1 MYVLKLNN
9 AFDLLSRGAPKRG
22 SVFSSAADLCFVAV
36 LALYCLME
44 SNWCRA
50 LKSMLSSMCVFS
62 QKTASSQLDIVFNPR
77 DF

>member
-1 MYVLKLNN
+1 MYVMKLNN
-9 AFDLLSRGAPKRG
+9 EFDLLSCGSPKRG
-22 SVFSSAADLCFVAV
+22 SVFSSVADLCFVAV

-50 LKSMLSSMCVFS
+50 LKSVFISMCVFS